1 MRQEQKESNRVRVE
15 SLRSQRCFGETGL
28 GQSGSVEPLEQHRE
42 SVMELAAG
50 VGKAAPVAEAARA
63 VRAARAA
70 LVAAVIAA

>member
-1 MRQEQKESNRVRVE
+1 M
-15 SLRSQRCFGETGL
+15 
-28 GQSGSVEPLEQHRE
+28 EPLEQHRE

>member
-1 MRQEQKESNRVRVE
+1 MKDFNEYFNINKASALSVVLAKRVWASRG
-15 SLRSQRCFGETGL
+15 RWAM
-28 GQSGSVEPLEQHRE
+28 EPLEQHRE